1 MVDSEDF
8 SQINNPDSYQE
19 KGNYKFIG
27 HKLIV
32 LSDLQYLRDMWSA
45 ALDER
50 KSLLDVEL
58 QKPNNDASREK
69 ALFHQVAVLAEE
81 RNSVLVP
88 QSKSGMPGAPEPEY
102 MGSHPGQEV
111 PCFIFNTD
119 FKTLV

>member
-1 MVDSEDF
+1 MLW
-8 SQINNPDSYQE
+8 
-19 KGNYKFIG
+19 FITCT
-27 HKLIV
+27 L
-32 LSDLQYLRDMWSA
+32 LDLQYLRDMWSL

-58 QKPNNDASREK
+58 QKPNNDSIREA

-102 MGSHPGQEV
+102 ATLPPGQEV
-111 PCFIFNTD
+111 IIHSNGVQT
-119 FKTLV
+119 

>member
-1 MVDSEDF
+1 
-8 SQINNPDSYQE
+8 
-19 KGNYKFIG
+19 
-27 HKLIV
+27 
-32 LSDLQYLRDMWSA
+32 MWSL

-58 QKPNNDASREK
+58 QKPNNDSIREA

-102 MGSHPGQEV
+102 ATLPPGQEV
-111 PCFIFNTD
+111 MIHSNGVQT
-119 FKTLV
+119 

>member
-1 MVDSEDF
+1 
-8 SQINNPDSYQE
+8 
-19 KGNYKFIG
+19 
-27 HKLIV
+27 
-32 LSDLQYLRDMWSA
+32 MWSL

-58 QKPNNDASREK
+58 QKPNNDSIREA

-102 MGSHPGQEV
+102 ATLPPGQEV
-111 PCFIFNTD
+111 RLPGGHFVRIPNE
-119 FKTLV
+119 KTQSTLLFDQFYSRSYSTMNYHLFEQKIKIRKTRI

>member
-1 MVDSEDF
+1 M
-8 SQINNPDSYQE
+8 
-19 KGNYKFIG
+19 
-27 HKLIV
+27 
-32 LSDLQYLRDMWSA
+32 QYLRDMWSD

-111 PCFIFNTD
+111 IFPCF
-119 FKTLV
+119 

>member
-1 MVDSEDF
+1 
-8 SQINNPDSYQE
+8 
-19 KGNYKFIG
+19 
-27 HKLIV
+27 
-32 LSDLQYLRDMWSA
+32 MWSL

-58 QKPNNDASREK
+58 QKPNNDSIREA

-102 MGSHPGQEV
+102 ATLPPGQEESY
-111 PCFIFNTD
+111 FT
-119 FKTLV
+119 TLINENKPKSDSI

>member
-1 MVDSEDF
+1 
-8 SQINNPDSYQE
+8 
-19 KGNYKFIG
+19 
-27 HKLIV
+27 
-32 LSDLQYLRDMWSA
+32 MWSL

-58 QKPNNDASREK
+58 QKPNNDSIREA

-102 MGSHPGQEV
+102 ATLPPGQEV
-111 PCFIFNTD
+111 RTVHLYLTPSR
-119 FKTLV
+119 LAH